1 MTDAADP
8 LLERSIRFSV
18 RTYEVDENGHVN
30 NAVYLQWA
38 ENLTAE
44 HVEARGFGRQWSLDR
59 GGAWLVRR
67 HEITYRRP
75 AFRGDEVVAT
85 VRVISL
91 DRVRGVRRS
100 RFRRASD
107 GVELAEVRSEW
118 VWVRL
123 SDGRPSR
130 VPAELLDAWGPAL
143 AAAAE
148 TG

>member
-1 MTDAADP
+1 MADAAP
-8 LLERSIRFSV
+8 LLQHTLRFRV

-44 HVEARGFGRQWSLDR
+44 HVEAHGFGRRWSIDR

-75 AFRGDEVVAT
+75 AFRGEEVIGT
-85 VRVISL
+85 VRVLSL
-91 DRVRGVRRS
+91 DRVRGVRRTS
-100 RFRRASD
+100 FRRASD
-107 GVELAEVRSEW
+107 GVVLAEVRSEW

-130 VPAELLDAWGPAL
+130 VPQELLDAWGPAL
-143 AAAAE
+143 AGDSHA
-148 TG
+148 G

>member
-8 LLERSIRFSV
+8 LLQHTLPFRV

-30 NAVYLQWA
+30 NAIYLQWA

-44 HVEARGFGRQWSLDR
+44 HAEAVGFGRQWSLDR

-67 HEITYRRP
+67 HEVIYRRP
-75 AFRGDEVVAT
+75 AFRGEEVVGT
-85 VRVISL
+85 VTVMSL
-91 DRVRGVRRS
+91 DRVRGVRRTSFS
-100 RFRRASD
+100 RATD
-107 GVELAEVRSEW
+107 GVELAELRSEW

-130 VPAELLDAWGPAL
+130 VPQELLDAWGPAL
-143 AAAAE
+143 AAVSRAD
-148 TG
+148 